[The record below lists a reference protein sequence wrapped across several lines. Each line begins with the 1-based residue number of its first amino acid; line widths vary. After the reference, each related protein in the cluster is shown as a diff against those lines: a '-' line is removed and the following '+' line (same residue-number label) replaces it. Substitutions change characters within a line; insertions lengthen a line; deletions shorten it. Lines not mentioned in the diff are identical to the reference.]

1 LRLRN
6 QQWPEIPTNNFSG
19 ENFSSHLDDFSENA
33 KLSESAAG
41 IEVFE
46 SESQKIV
53 YPPGEQ
59 STDSGFL
66 ASSRVDLGHRGEDFA
81 V

>member
-1 LRLRN
+1 MILA
-6 QQWPEIPTNNFSG
+6 G
-19 ENFSSHLDDFSENA
+19 ERICGYGAEKVPDSPAINHNRENLSSHLDDFSENA
-33 KLSESAAG
+33 KLSESVVG

-59 STDSGFL
+59 STGNGF
-66 ASSRVDLGHRGEDFA
+66 
-81 V
+81 